1 MKLKILTAVSTLNP
15 TEPFAAKG
23 LPALEQSLKHF
34 GYDYKII
41 HDSRV
46 NWGWGG
52 WECAYEWCKSE
63 EAKDYTHIIFTDGFD
78 TLALAPPEE
87 AMQKL
92 QHLLKDRP
100 DGFIYSVEKHW
111 FPHETGWELYF
122 NQYNDKIKDLPENYR
137 WRYVNGGQWAGTKE
151 AIISWYENAP
161 KDRNNQAWGNA
172 YYATQNDG
180 RLILDFGCELFQTIS
195 HSGAAHGSP
204 EEFSSI
210 NMPHLVTVGELGTEL
225 MEDPF
230 NPPVEVDLKKRLSNN
245 LTKSLPCFIHAN
257 GIKNLDESKW
267 MYEILGL

>member
-41 HDSRV
+41 QDS
-46 NWGWGG
+46 NIGWSNWGG
-52 WECAYEWCKSE
+52 WPWVVEWCKSE

-87 AMQKL
+87 AIQKL
-92 QHLLKDRP
+92 QQLLKDRP

-122 NQYNDKIKDLPENYR
+122 NQYNEKIKDLPENYR

-151 AIISWYENAP
+151 AVISWYENAP

-195 HSGAAHGSP
+195 HSGSAHGSP
-204 EEFSSI
+204 EEFEIGMFPHKRPWNKMTNSI
-210 NMPHLVTVGELGTEL
+210 
-225 MEDPF
+225 
-230 NPPVEVDLKKRLSNN
+230 
-245 LTKSLPCFIHAN
+245 PCFIHAN